1 MQRAARSLHFPALPT
16 VYSAVDGGKLMVAPI
31 LIFAIGNESR
41 GDDAI
46 APLLLRRLAAWL
58 EAENIAGRFELL
70 EDFQLQVEHATDMVG
85 RELVLFIDA
94 GMDTPAPY
102 NFYRA
107 RSNDSRTL
115 FSHAIT
121 PEAVLSTY
129 QQVYQQTPPPA
140 FVLCIRG
147 ERFELGELPSQE
159 ARQRM
164 ELAMGF
170 LQELMQK
177 AEKSSWEDRS
187 TTPRQ
192 DG

>member
-1 MQRAARSLHFPALPT
+1 
-16 VYSAVDGGKLMVAPI
+16 MVPPV

-46 APLLLRRLAAWL
+46 APLLLRRLGEWL
-58 EAENIAGRFELL
+58 EAEGITGRFELL

-94 GMDTPAPY
+94 GLDTPAPY
-102 NFYRA
+102 SFYRA
-107 RSNDSRTL
+107 KGNDSRTL
-115 FSHAIT
+115 FNHAIT

-129 QQVYQQTPPPA
+129 LQVYQQTPPPA

-147 ERFELGELPSQE
+147 EKFELGEAPSAE
-159 ARQRM
+159 AEQRM
-164 ELAMGF
+164 ELTMQF

-177 AEKSSWEDRS
+177 AEETYWEQRG
-187 TTPRQ
+187 TTSR
-192 DG
+192 

>member
-1 MQRAARSLHFPALPT
+1 VNSIA
-16 VYSAVDGGKLMVAPI
+16 VAPI

-46 APLLLRRLAAWL
+46 APLLLRRFAAWL
-58 EAENIAGRFELL
+58 ETENITGRFELL
-70 EDFQLQVEHATDMVG
+70 EDFQLQVEHATDIAG

-102 NFYRA
+102 TFYRA
-107 RSNDSRTL
+107 QSNDSRTL

-129 QQVYQQTPPPA
+129 QQVYQQSPPPA

-147 ERFELGELPSQE
+147 EHFELGEPLSPE
-159 ARQRM
+159 AEQRM

-170 LQELMQK
+170 LQELMQE
-177 AEKSSWEDRS
+177 AVVSSWENRS
-187 TTPRQ
+187 TT
-192 DG
+192 